1 MSKHF
6 VLHHAGATGEARY
19 AERFLDD
26 IQAEVDR
33 AAGGSDGHTDPI
45 RGRLVRSAPPRF
57 DVLPADE
64 KSVDPA
70 VLDCV
75 ALISLNTD
83 DYLADRQRMRERLLF
98 RERLRWHQQFTS
110 RISTAHV
117 GVRWLTD
124 AGSPEPTPADA
135 LVDGDYGPAYSA
147 AGALRLLR
155 TAPASEE
162 YRRLITRIAGLV
174 RAATLDPVPVMRA
187 EDVHYILDSLPPAR
201 RLREDQG
208 SGGAAP
214 LGSPARPVRPG
225 AAPGRGRAAII
236 LAVPSADELPPERG
250 DRWYYGSTAERWQPF
265 LPHAAVSAS
274 DVVRVT
280 LEDLAIYDTVCH
292 GLTDQP
298 FGALAAEIG
307 EDRVVIVLVDP
318 WIAATG
324 RADEAMRGLA
334 EWRRRSGTAVGV
346 SLITSRDDPETQA
359 AAPQLT
365 ARLRHLLKEDR
376 GLFRSRTWL
385 PAISDAGMLASSV
398 RPLVVRA
405 RNGLL
410 AESRRVALM
419 SGEPIASSGSGRS
432 AGGISSWA
440 RPYHRMWMSNA
451 ADVTRQTSHRPLG
464 AGVEPA

>member
-6 VLHHAGATGEARY
+6 VLHHTGATGEARY

-26 IQAEVDR
+26 IQAEIDR
-33 AAGGSDGHTDPI
+33 AADGNDAHTDPI
-45 RGRLVRSAPPRF
+45 RGRLVRSTPHLF

-64 KSVDPA
+64 TSVDPA

-83 DYLADRQRMRERLLF
+83 DYLSDQRRMRERLLF
-98 RERLRWHQQFTS
+98 RERLRWHQQFTG

-124 AGSPEPTPADA
+124 PGGPEPTPADA
-135 LVDGDYGPAYSA
+135 LVDGDYGPAYGA

-155 TAPASEE
+155 TAPASAE
-162 YRRLITRIAGLV
+162 YQRLVARIAGLV
-174 RAATLDPVPVMRA
+174 RAAALDPVPVMRP
-187 EDVHYILDSLPPAR
+187 EDVHYILGSPPPAH
-201 RLREDQG
+201 RLGGGQPSD
-208 SGGAAP
+208 GAAP
-214 LGSPARPVRPG
+214 LGPPARPVRPG
-225 AAPGRGRAAII
+225 AGTGRGRAAII
-236 LAVPSADELPPERG
+236 LAVPPADELPPERG
-250 DRWYYGSTAERWQPF
+250 DRRYYGSTAQRWRPF
-265 LPHAAVSAS
+265 LPHAAVSAA

-298 FGALAAEIG
+298 FATLAAEIG

-324 RADEAMRGLA
+324 QADEAMRGLA
-334 EWRRRSGTAVGV
+334 EWRRRRGTAVGV
-346 SLITSRDDPETQA
+346 SLITGRDDPETQA
-359 AAPQLT
+359 AAPRLT
-365 ARLRHLLKEDR
+365 TRLRHLLKEDR

-385 PAISDAGMLASSV
+385 PAISDAGLLASSV

-405 RNGLL
+405 RHGLL

-419 SGEPIASSGSGRS
+419 SGEPIASSGPGRS
-432 AGGISSWA
+432 AGGISSWS

-451 ADVTRQTSHRPLG
+451 ADVTRQASHRSLG